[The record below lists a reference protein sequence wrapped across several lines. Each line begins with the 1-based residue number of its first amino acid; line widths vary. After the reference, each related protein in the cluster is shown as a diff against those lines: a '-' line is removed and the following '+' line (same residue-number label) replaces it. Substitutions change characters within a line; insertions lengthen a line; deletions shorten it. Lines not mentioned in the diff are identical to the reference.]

1 MTQNEILTLGG
12 VWMDPFDARPEQI
25 FITDIAHAL
34 SMLVRANGHIRS
46 FYTVAQHSL
55 NCEREAA
62 ARGLDARM
70 RLFALLHDAPECYI
84 ADLTRPVKRRLPL
97 YCEADA
103 KLLETIYTAL
113 CSGVPTPEEWRI
125 ICEID
130 DAMMWHEFYAL
141 RGVTFSP
148 EAPKLFCECLFGAED
163 IAKVRRRF
171 EESYARLAGRG

>member
-1 MTQNEILTLGG
+1 
-12 VWMDPFDARPEQI
+12 VVFP
-25 FITDIAHAL
+25 
-34 SMLVRANGHIRS
+34 
-46 FYTVAQHSL
+46 AQ
-55 NCEREAA
+55 
-62 ARGLDARM
+62 GLCV
-70 RLFALLHDAPECYI
+70 LLHDAPECYI

-148 EAPKLFCECLFGAED
+148 EAPKLFCECTFGAED

-171 EESYARLAGRG
+171 EERYARLAGRG